1 MLKTP
6 PSHPNII
13 GWATAIDSQCVNCKW
28 LDWAGIYQFRQNACT
43 TFSAKFMTLLDTC
56 VVELLLVVG
65 KPSTPPPPGSSTR
78 AGAFARSN
86 ECKTPSWLSP
96 AFEFPQPK
104 TMYFDFRKETNDAIE
119 TNDLDENKKHDNFR
133 RVFARCARTKLTN

>member
-6 PSHPNII
+6 PSHPNTI

-86 ECKTPSWLSP
+86 ECKTPSWISP
-96 AFEFPQPK
+96 AFEFPHQKQCILTSERRP
-104 TMYFDFRKETNDAIE
+104 TTRS
-119 TNDLDENKKHDNFR
+119 TNDLDENKKFSEGFR
-133 RVFARCARTKLTN
+133 PVRTNQTH